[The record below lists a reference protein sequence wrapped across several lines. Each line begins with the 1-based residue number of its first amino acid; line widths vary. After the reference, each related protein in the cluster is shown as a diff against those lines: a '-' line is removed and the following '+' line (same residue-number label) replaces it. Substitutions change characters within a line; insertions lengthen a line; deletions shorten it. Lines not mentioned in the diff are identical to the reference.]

1 MSRIALVMIVRDEAP
16 RLERCLASA
25 AQYVDRM
32 IVLDTGSTDGSQE
45 LARSLGAEVHH
56 FDWVDDFS
64 AARNA
69 ALDLS
74 DADWNLVL
82 DADEWID
89 EGGEALAEVVHGD
102 RKFLGAVRILNVMDL
117 DGSVEQSST
126 WNPRLLPAGVR
137 FSGRIH
143 EQPVS
148 DLPRY
153 RIDVQLGHDGYRS
166 EALDRKQGR
175 NLRLLLADLE
185 TNPDDGYVLF
195 QTGKTLQVYGDYPA
209 AADYLTRALAHTRAD
224 EPFRH
229 PVVVNTIYSLKMAGR
244 VDEALAVLEAEFET
258 WQTSPDFLFVMGDL
272 YLEQA
277 SLHPDEALQEHLPLV
292 EYAWKRCLEVGDQD
306 RLEGS
311 VRGRGSHMAAH
322 NLSVLY
328 GSLRQAEKAEHYAE
342 MAARMRGQATS

>member
-153 RIDVQLGHDGYRS
+153 RIDVQLGHDGY
-166 EALDRKQGR
+166 
-175 NLRLLLADLE
+175 
-185 TNPDDGYVLF
+185 VLF

-328 GSLRQAEKAEHYAE
+328 GSLGQAEKAEHYAE